1 MWLFLFTKNLKD
13 IKNTKGE
20 TEWKQYSKQ
29 LVFHSSVPNRNYLEH
44 YYNNMNNPEIN
55 TFLQNDQEGS
65 TLEESIAWIDRHQE
79 DYTFSMISN
88 ITGEFIGNCSIHDI
102 ENNSGEIGI
111 FIAPTFQNQ
120 GLGTEALAELIR
132 IGFSELNLEEIR
144 LIVFSHNQRAI
155 HVYERLG
162 FREYNRITAVTTRN
176 NEPIDDIY
184 MVLRRN

>member
-1 MWLFLFTKNLKD
+1 MTLFVYKKIKD

-65 TLEESIAWIDRHQE
+65 TLEESISWIDRHQE

-88 ITGEFIGNCSIHDI
+88 ISFGNKDLS
-102 ENNSGEIGI
+102 
-111 FIAPTFQNQ
+111 P
-120 GLGTEALAELIR
+120 
-132 IGFSELNLEEIR
+132 
-144 LIVFSHNQRAI
+144 V
-155 HVYERLG
+155 
-162 FREYNRITAVTTRN
+162 
-176 NEPIDDIY
+176 
-184 MVLRRN
+184 